1 MENAAELYRALNE
14 KTRDTSTATMVVLA
28 PMLTTTNERFGV
40 VHINF
45 PYIKIRYLCI
55 VRCIASFIVIF

>member
-28 PMLTTTNERFGV
+28 PVLTTTNEIFRV

-45 PYIKIRYLCI
+45 AYIKIRYLCI
-55 VRCIASFIVIF
+55 VLSIASFIVIF

>member
-14 KTRDTSTATMVVLA
+14 KTRDTSTATIVVLA

-45 PYIKIRYLCI
+45 PYIKIPYI
-55 VRCIASFIVIF
+55 KIFVLFVVLLLL